1 MRRKQ
6 NADKIGIAKFW
17 GWQARAVSLGCMTIV
32 YGYLMIY
39 CTNTLGLSST
49 VIGGILL
56 ASKVFDGITDLFAGY
71 LIDNTNTRFGKARP
85 YEFAIVGVWF
95 FTWLL
100 FSCPAGWNTTV
111 KYIWVF
117 VIYTFVNSILAT
129 LLGTN
134 QTAYI
139 VRAFPTMNQI
149 VKVNSY
155 GGIVVTLGC
164 AVVSML
170 FPQMMGTMATSGAGW
185 SKMVGIFALPLA
197 VIGMFRF
204 LLVKETVNVDAT
216 SDGKMNFSEMLEVL
230 KHNKYIYFSAAL
242 AILYNITLG
251 MNAATYYFTYVVG
264 DIGKYTMIAALSM
277 PLLISMFIFPA
288 LMKKIPI
295 SRIIMGGAVLGVIGY
310 LLNFAAGGNMA
321 MLMIAGALYSLAG
334 LPIAYLSGMIILDCA
349 EYNMLTGMRRAE
361 STMSAFSSFGSK
373 VGSGVGS
380 ALLGIILGMG
390 GFISTEAVDVVQ
402 PDSAILTIKLLYS
415 VIPAVIYLIIALVMH
430 FYKLDAVLPKLREKN
445 AAEKNESE

>member
-1 MRRKQ
+1 MGTKKE
-6 NADKIGIAKFW
+6 NPDKIGVAKFW
-17 GWQARAVSLGCMTIV
+17 GWQSRAVSLGCMTIV

-39 CTNTLGLSST
+39 CTNTLGLSSGLVGT
-49 VIGGILL
+49 LL
-56 ASKVFDGITDLFAGY
+56 LISKLLDGITDLLAGY
-71 LIDNTNTRFGKARP
+71 VIDNTNTKLGKARP
-85 YEFAIVGVWF
+85 YEFAIIGVWL

-100 FSCPAGWNTTV
+100 FSCPTEWSYTV
-111 KYIWVF
+111 KAAWVF
-117 VIYTFVNSILAT
+117 IIYTFVNSILAT
-129 LLGTN
+129 LLNTN
-134 QTAYI
+134 QTAYV

-170 FPQMMGTMATSGAGW
+170 FPQMMATMATSGPGW

-204 LLVKETVNVDAT
+204 LLVKETVKVEEDGN
-216 SDGKMNFSEMLEVL
+216 GKMSFSEMVEVL
-230 KHNKYIYFSAAL
+230 KNNKYIWFSAAL

-251 MNAATYYFTYVVG
+251 MNASTFYFTYVVG

-288 LMKKIPI
+288 LMKKMPI
-295 SRIIMGGAVLGVIGY
+295 SRIIMAGALCGVAGY
-310 LLNFAAGGNMA
+310 MLNFIAGSNMG
-321 MLMIAGALYSLAG
+321 LLLLAGALYSLAG
-334 LPIAYLSGMIILDCA
+334 LPVAYLSGMIILDCA
-349 EYNMLTGMRRAE
+349 EYNTLTGMRRAE

-373 VGSGVGS
+373 VGNGVGS
-380 ALLGIILGMG
+380 ALLGIILGAG
-390 GFISTEAVDVVQ
+390 GFISSEAADVVQ

-415 VIPAVIYLIIALVMH
+415 VIPAVMFLLICIVMY
-430 FYKLDAVLPKLREKN
+430 FYKLDKVLPELRAKK
-445 AAEKNESE
+445 AAEN